1 MKIGEVP
8 ANAKIQ
14 IRVMKGEKKFEC
26 LAVVVAT
33 RDDGLFLT
41 PIKHEGQIID
51 FSSPN
56 IQILAFYVNSDRQA
70 FGWSGCRIRKDM
82 NCRFRFP

>member
-1 MKIGEVP
+1 MKIGEIP
-8 ANAKIQ
+8 ANATIQ

-41 PIKHEGQIID
+41 PIKHDGQLID
-51 FSSPN
+51 FSSQN
-56 IQILAFYVNSDRQA
+56 IQILVSQLDISFCAACIYQ
-70 FGWSGCRIRKDM
+70 GC
-82 NCRFRFP
+82 